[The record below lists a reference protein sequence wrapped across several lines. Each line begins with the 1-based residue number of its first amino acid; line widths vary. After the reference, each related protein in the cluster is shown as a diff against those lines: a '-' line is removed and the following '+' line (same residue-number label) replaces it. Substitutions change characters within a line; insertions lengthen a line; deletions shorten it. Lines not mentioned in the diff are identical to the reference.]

1 MQEDGGWAFP
11 RSNDAVCSHLAHCVP
26 CIVQAKIL
34 YYPFTCG
41 RTLRAIISCRN
52 NALSTG
58 FLKITEAV
66 LEKRDGVGV
75 MLGLQVWR
83 FSTQRQYGNM
93 ARSKSSRRES
103 NNLMKYYYGENL
115 LLLST
120 LHTLLPTLV
129 VFLNNNSLIILGGI

>member
-66 LEKRDGVGV
+66 LEKRDGVG
-75 MLGLQVWR
+75 LRWAYR
-83 FSTQRQYGNM
+83 FGGFQRRGNM
-93 ARSKSSRRES
+93 ATWQDR
-103 NNLMKYYYGENL
+103 N
-115 LLLST
+115 
-120 LHTLLPTLV
+120 HLV
-129 VFLNNNSLIILGGI
+129 ARVII